1 MELGLLGVLL
11 GVLFLAGLRVEV
23 EVMVEA
29 MGNGGHMVVL
39 GVTTGVLVGMVS
51 GEEGRCQSLNRVVT
65 F

>member
-23 EVMVEA
+23 EVMVEV
-29 MGNGGHMVVL
+29 GNGGHMVVL
-39 GVTTGVLVGMVS
+39 RVTTGVLVGMVS